1 MMTRPG
7 SGRMA
12 SYVLPLAIFTSA
24 VLAAAASWLVASR
37 RRLTNETAMFA
48 GFMEYGPF
56 VAFMKDAEG
65 RYLYEN
71 RELVELIH
79 KIRPGTTTTL
89 GRTDRELFPAPEGD
103 AYIDHDR
110 LVIEHGKPRQFDET
124 SVEADGTVRSWSTI
138 KFPLRDRQERPCV
151 AGISID
157 VTTLRQAR
165 TDARSSADQVALA
178 VEAGRMGTLT
188 LDLATQMLET
198 SALFATLHGR
208 PATKTR
214 LSLAESLDEVHPED
228 RPTIVEAVQAALSDK
243 APKRISYRVV
253 LPDGA
258 VRWIE
263 LVGRVSTDENGQPVV
278 VRGVGFDTTDE
289 RAAYDELARRK
300 AMLRRLLDVQ
310 ENERQMLCHELH
322 DGLLQ
327 YAIGAKMMLES
338 CGDEADAA
346 TRSGRIGSAINCLE
360 RAITEGRQIIR
371 GVRPSVLD
379 DLGLAAA
386 IEDLRDQMA
395 AMNFTVEVTLGDGLD
410 ALEPA
415 LCNTVYRVVQESI
428 SNARKHAGT
437 GSASVEV
444 RRVGDDVELVVRDR
458 GSGFVV
464 HDVRTTGFGIVGMT
478 ERVRLAGGT
487 FWIESRPVAGTQ
499 VNALLPIH
507 AANDG

>member
-1 MMTRPG
+1 MHLER
-7 SGRMA
+7 SR
-12 SYVLPLAIFTSA
+12 L
-24 VLAAAASWLVASR
+24 LVA
-37 RRLTNETAMFA
+37 EHEAQ
-48 GFMEYGPF
+48 
-56 VAFMKDAEG
+56 
-65 RYLYEN
+65 
-71 RELVELIH
+71 
-79 KIRPGTTTTL
+79 
-89 GRTDRELFPAPEGD
+89 PE
-103 AYIDHDR
+103 
-110 LVIEHGKPRQFDET
+110 
-124 SVEADGTVRSWSTI
+124 
-138 KFPLRDRQERPCV
+138 
-151 AGISID
+151 
-157 VTTLRQAR
+157 
-165 TDARSSADQVALA
+165 
-178 VEAGRMGTLT
+178 
-188 LDLATQMLET
+188 
-198 SALFATLHGR
+198 
-208 PATKTR
+208 
-214 LSLAESLDEVHPED
+214 
-228 RPTIVEAVQAALSDK
+228 
-243 APKRISYRVV
+243 
-253 LPDGA
+253 
-258 VRWIE
+258 
-263 LVGRVSTDENGQPVV
+263 
-278 VRGVGFDTTDE
+278 
-289 RAAYDELARRK
+289 
-300 AMLRRLLDVQ
+300 
-310 ENERQMLCHELH
+310 MLCYELH

-395 AMNFTVEVTLGDGLD
+395 AMNFTVEVTLGEDLD

-464 HDVRTTGFGIVGMT
+464 HDVRTTGLGIVGMT

-487 FWIESRPVAGTQ
+487 FWIESRLGAGTQ
-499 VNALLPIH
+499 VNARLPIQ